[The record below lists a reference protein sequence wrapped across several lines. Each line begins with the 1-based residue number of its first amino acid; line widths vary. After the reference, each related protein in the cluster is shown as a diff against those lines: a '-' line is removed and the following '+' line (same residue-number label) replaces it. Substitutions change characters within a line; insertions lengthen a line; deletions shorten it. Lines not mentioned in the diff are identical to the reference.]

1 MKIHSFSIENTKRVK
16 AVTLEPAKDG
26 LTVIGGRNGQGKT
39 SVLDAIAWAL
49 GGDRFRPT
57 DAHREGSVLPP
68 HIKVT
73 LDNGIVVERK
83 GKNSA
88 LTVTDTTGRRAGQQ
102 LLNEFISE
110 LALNLP
116 KFMEAGDKEKAST
129 LLQIIGVGPQLA
141 QIEKEESAACNERL
155 MLGRIADQKE
165 AFVKSMPYYT
175 EAPRDL
181 VSIAELIRRQQ
192 DILARNGENQ
202 RLRMNR
208 DNLQA
213 DRHRIGMKLQDLT
226 KEYEQ
231 ICRLC
236 AIAEK
241 EAEDLHDES
250 TAEIEREIAEI
261 DDINQKVRAN
271 LNHDKAEEDAREAT
285 NAYNR
290 MTAKIHE
297 LRKRRTDL
305 LNGAELPLPG
315 LGVEEGA
322 LTYNGRKWDCMSA
335 SEQLRVSAAI
345 VRRLNPNCG
354 FVLMDKLEQMDE
366 ETLSEF
372 GAWLEAE
379 GLQAIATR
387 VSTGGECQ
395 IIIED
400 GYSVQAEKPAKEEAP
415 KAWTKGVFGK

>member
-1 MKIHSFSIENTKRVK
+1 MKIHSLSIENTKRVK
-16 AVTLEPAKDG
+16 AVTIEPAQDG

-68 HIKVT
+68 YIKVT

-88 LTVTDTTGRRAGQQ
+88 LTVNDPTCRRGGQQ

-116 KFMEAGDKEKAST
+116 KFMESNDKEKAQT
-129 LLQIIGVGPQLA
+129 LLQIIGVGDKLTELDNK
-141 QIEKEESAACNERL
+141 EKKACNDRL
-155 MLGRIADQKE
+155 LLGREADQKE

-175 EAPRDL
+175 DAPKDL
-181 VSIAELIRRQQ
+181 ISISELIRRQQ

-208 DNLQA
+208 DNLLA
-213 DRHRIGMKLQDLT
+213 DRHRISQKLQDIT
-226 KEYEQ
+226 AEYDQ

-236 AIAEK
+236 EIAEK
-241 EAEDLHDES
+241 EAEDLQDES

-261 DDINQKVRAN
+261 DDINRKVRAN
-271 LNHDKAEEDAREAT
+271 LDHDKAEEDAREAT
-285 NAYNR
+285 NKYNQ
-290 MTAKIHE
+290 MTAQINE
-297 LRKRRTDL
+297 LRKQRTQL
-305 LNGAELPLPG
+305 LNGAQLPLPG
-315 LGVEEGA
+315 LGVEDGA

-345 VRRLNPNCG
+345 VRKLKPDCG
-354 FVLMDKLEQMDE
+354 FVLMDKLEQMDPQ
-366 ETLSEF
+366 TLEEF
-372 GAWLEAE
+372 GAWLKQE

-400 GYSVQAEKPAKEEAP
+400 GYAVEAEAKEPA